1 MPSVTRK
8 ARPERRSKV
17 RAQLLTAA
25 GTLLERGRSFTEVS
39 VEDLI
44 SEAGVARSSFY
55 AHFAD
60 KGALLL
66 ELAEHVTAELEV
78 VAARWY
84 LLPRGAGRDDLRAA
98 LHGLLTSYLEHRLT
112 LAAVVEVAAYDG
124 RVRAEYDAVMG
135 RRFAEMERGLRIQ
148 QREGGVRSD
157 VVLERA
163 APWVG
168 WLIERG
174 LHQLVG
180 GGSNVGTA
188 GSGSVTD
195 HLDGLTTVIWNTF
208 YEGAR

>member
-8 ARPERRSKV
+8 TRPERRSTV
-17 RAQLLTAA
+17 RARLLAAA

-84 LLPRGAGRDDLRAA
+84 LLPRGADRDDLRVA

-112 LAAVVEVAAYDG
+112 LAAVVEVAAYDE
-124 RVRAEYDAVMG
+124 RVRAEYDAVMR
-135 RRFAEMERGLRIQ
+135 RRFAEMERGLSIQ
-148 QREGGVRSD
+148 QREGGVRAD
-157 VVLERA
+157 VDLARA
-163 APWVG
+163 APWIG

-180 GGSNVGTA
+180 LGGSA
-188 GSGSVTD
+188 DD
-195 HLDGLTTVIWNTF
+195 HLEGLTTVIWNTF